1 MPARKFLEKCI
12 IRPAGECKDRNAAA
26 LTGDYIRLGGLAE
39 GCAIVI
45 SFGDGSAAHDVI
57 PALYQ
62 AKDAAGTDAKVLNC
76 LETGR
81 IYTMQAADY
90 ATLAA
95 ETGFTK
101 ETQATADEQF
111 TDADSGEQ
119 AGITVFE
126 VFAEDLDGANGF
138 THIRCDIADP
148 TAAKVIDVLYIL
160 HGLNYAAAP
169 ESQID
174 PLV

>member
-1 MPARKFLEKCI
+1 MPAKKFLEKCI
-12 IRPAGECKDRNAAA
+12 VRQAGECKDRNSAA

-39 GCAIVI
+39 GCAII
-45 SFGDGSAAHDVI
+45 LSFGDGSADHDVI

-62 AKDAAGTDAKVLNC
+62 AKDADGTSAKVLNA

-90 ATLAA
+90 ATLAS
-95 ETGFTK
+95 ETAFTE
-101 ETQATADEQF
+101 ETQATADEIF
-111 TDADSGEQ
+111 SDLTSGEQ
-119 AGITVFE
+119 AGLTILE
-126 VFAEDLDGANGF
+126 VFATDLDGANGF
-138 THIRCDIADP
+138 THIRCDVADP
-148 TAAKVIDVLYIL
+148 TAAKVLDVLYIL

-169 ESQID
+169 ESQVD